1 MRRRHVFRGRVQGVG
16 FRATTCELATR
27 FQVGGFV
34 RNQADGTVE
43 VVVDGLPDEIE
54 AFIAAIE
61 ARFTGKIRG
70 CDVTDQAILDPPEPE
85 FVIRY

>member
-1 MRRRHVFRGRVQGVG
+1 MRRRYVFRGRVQGVG
-16 FRATTCELATR
+16 FRATTCEMATR

-43 VVVDGLPDEIE
+43 VVVDGLPDELD

-61 ARFTGKIRG
+61 TRFTGMIRG
-70 CDVTDQAILDPPEPE
+70 RDVVDQATLEPPEPE
-85 FVIRY
+85 FIIRY